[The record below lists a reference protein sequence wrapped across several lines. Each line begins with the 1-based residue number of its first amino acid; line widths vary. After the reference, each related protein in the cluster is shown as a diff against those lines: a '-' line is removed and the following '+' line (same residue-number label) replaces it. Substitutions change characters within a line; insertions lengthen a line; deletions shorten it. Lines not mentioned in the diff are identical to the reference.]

1 MNNERMIAAVYIRV
15 STEDQARE
23 GFSLGEQK
31 EKLLQLCAFKGYEVF
46 KVYEDAGISA
56 KDMEH
61 RPAFQEMLQD
71 MKDGKINYIVAY
83 KLDRVTR
90 SVRDLEELISQ
101 LEKYNC
107 YLVCDRDDVN
117 TSTANGRFFVRML
130 TVLSQLEIEIVSER
144 TKFGLNGAIKS
155 SHLSF
160 SVETLKERADESD
173 VLPENLLQ
181 CIKNAAPAAPRLYQQ
196 SSGFILPVVELE
208 DEDAHCRLEALVVTP
223 EQTGQLTESQ
233 TEMALLLQG
242 KSWTD
247 TGEHRF
253 ALEAGPLRLR
263 RAFCGVE
270 WEGESFLLR
279 VNALSRNNALPA
291 DAEAELE
298 ALCADTVRRC
308 WTLGL
313 DISGLGAHQALR
325 DGHFALTTKN
335 VCPEIRADVKLM
347 KC

>member
-1 MNNERMIAAVYIRV
+1 M
-15 STEDQARE
+15 
-23 GFSLGEQK
+23 
-31 EKLLQLCAFKGYEVF
+31 
-46 KVYEDAGISA
+46 
-56 KDMEH
+56 
-61 RPAFQEMLQD
+61 
-71 MKDGKINYIVAY
+71 
-83 KLDRVTR
+83 
-90 SVRDLEELISQ
+90 
-101 LEKYNC
+101 
-107 YLVCDRDDVN
+107 
-117 TSTANGRFFVRML
+117 
-130 TVLSQLEIEIVSER
+130 
-144 TKFGLNGAIKS
+144 FGG
-155 SHLSF
+155 SF

-181 CIKNAAPAAPRLYQQ
+181 CIKNAAPAAPRLYEQ

-208 DEDAHCRLEALVVTP
+208 DEDAHYRPEALIITP
-223 EQTGQLTESQ
+223 EQTGRLTESQ

-247 TGEHRF
+247 TGEHHF

-270 WEGESFLLR
+270 REGESFLLR
-279 VNALSRNNALPA
+279 VNALSRNHALPA

-313 DISGLGAHQALR
+313 DISGFGAHQALR

-347 KC
+347 KF

>member
-1 MNNERMIAAVYIRV
+1 M
-15 STEDQARE
+15 
-23 GFSLGEQK
+23 
-31 EKLLQLCAFKGYEVF
+31 
-46 KVYEDAGISA
+46 
-56 KDMEH
+56 
-61 RPAFQEMLQD
+61 
-71 MKDGKINYIVAY
+71 
-83 KLDRVTR
+83 
-90 SVRDLEELISQ
+90 
-101 LEKYNC
+101 
-107 YLVCDRDDVN
+107 
-117 TSTANGRFFVRML
+117 
-130 TVLSQLEIEIVSER
+130 
-144 TKFGLNGAIKS
+144 FGG
-155 SHLSF
+155 SF
-160 SVETLKERADESD
+160 SVEILKERADESD

-181 CIKNAAPAAPRLYQQ
+181 CVKNAAPAAPRLYQQ

-208 DEDAHCRLEALVVTP
+208 DEDAHYRPEALIVTP

-253 ALEAGPLRLR
+253 ALEVGPLRLR

-270 WEGESFLLR
+270 REGESFLLR

>member
-1 MNNERMIAAVYIRV
+1 MTRRSWLRLMAAGVLVVWLCLFLHWDNTEKSMIRALLVETNGDSWTVGLLYQFPEASADSSEAKAAIR
-15 STEDQARE
+15 
-23 GFSLGEQK
+23 
-31 EKLLQLCAFKGYEVF
+31 LCIGRGPELPSA
-46 KVYEDAGISA
+46 ISA
-56 KDMEH
+56 AEEALPQRADWRLCEYLLAGQDSVRRTLAACEELFLH
-61 RPAFQEMLQD
+61 RPYGRLAS
-71 MKDGKINYIVAY
+71 
-83 KLDRVTR
+83 RVF
-90 SVRDLEELISQ
+90 
-101 LEKYNC
+101 
-107 YLVCDRDDVN
+107 
-117 TSTANGRFFVRML
+117 GR
-130 TVLSQLEIEIVSER
+130 
-144 TKFGLNGAIKS
+144 
-155 SHLSF
+155 SF
-160 SVETLKERADESD
+160 SVETLKERADGSE

-208 DEDAHCRLEALVVTP
+208 DEDAHYRPEALIITP
-223 EQTGQLTESQ
+223 EQTGHLTESQ

-270 WEGESFLLR
+270 REGESFLLR
-279 VNALSRNNALPA
+279 VNTLSRNALPA

-325 DGHFALTTKN
+325 DGHFALKTKN

-347 KC
+347 KF

>member
-1 MNNERMIAAVYIRV
+1 MNQTSCLKISCNASKTLPRPRPGSISRAAASSCLSWSWKTRMHIAG
-15 STEDQARE
+15 SKP
-23 GFSLGEQK
+23 SL
-31 EKLLQLCAFKGYEVF
+31 L
-46 KVYEDAGISA
+46 
-56 KDMEH
+56 H
-61 RPAFQEMLQD
+61 
-71 MKDGKINYIVAY
+71 
-83 KLDRVTR
+83 
-90 SVRDLEELISQ
+90 
-101 LEKYNC
+101 
-107 YLVCDRDDVN
+107 
-117 TSTANGRFFVRML
+117 
-130 TVLSQLEIEIVSER
+130 
-144 TKFGLNGAIKS
+144 
-155 SHLSF
+155 
-160 SVETLKERADESD
+160 
-173 VLPENLLQ
+173 
-181 CIKNAAPAAPRLYQQ
+181 
-196 SSGFILPVVELE
+196 
-208 DEDAHCRLEALVVTP
+208 
-223 EQTGQLTESQ
+223 LTESQ

-270 WEGESFLLR
+270 REGERFLLR

-298 ALCADTVRRC
+298 ALCVDTVRRC

-347 KC
+347 KF